1 MSIHS
6 TAIIED
12 GAQIGQNVE
21 IGPYSIIG
29 SNVVIAND
37 CKIGPYVNIQGSTTI
52 GKNNKIMHCAIIG
65 KEPQDVSFNNSD
77 AKVVIGDNNVLHEFV
92 GVHLPTKADKPTK
105 LGDNNYFMTGAHVAH
120 DCEVGNN
127 VIMGGYSGLAGH
139 CVVKDYAYISSLSG
153 IHQNC
158 AIGRFAFVSAGSMC
172 RQDVP
177 PFILVEGT
185 PTARARSLNIV
196 GLKRAQFD
204 SKARTL
210 AKKAFKFLYMSDSTI
225 PKALDKIEKEIIPEL
240 EDGSRGHELITE
252 FVEFVR
258 ISKRGVVSGEKI
270 KN

>member
-29 SNVVIAND
+29 SNVVIGND
-37 CKIGPYVNIQGSTTI
+37 CKIGPYANIQGNTII
-52 GKNNKIMHCAIIG
+52 GKNNKIMHCAVIG
-65 KEPQDVSFNNSD
+65 KEPQDFSFNNSD
-77 AKVVIGDNNVLHEFV
+77 AKIVIGDNNILHEFV
-92 GVHLPTKADKPTK
+92 GIHLPTKADKPTK
-105 LGDNNYFMTGAHVAH
+105 LGDNNFFMVGAHIAH

-127 VIMGGYSGLAGH
+127 VTMVNYSVLGGH
-139 CVVKDYAYISSLSG
+139 CVVKDYAYISALSG
-153 IHQNC
+153 VHQNC
-158 AIGRFAFVSAGSMC
+158 VIGRFAFVSPGSIC
-172 RQDVP
+172 KQDVP

-185 PTARARSLNIV
+185 TAKARSLNIV
-196 GLKRAQFD
+196 GLKRTQFD
-204 SKARTL
+204 SKTRAL

-240 EDGSRGHELITE
+240 EDGSKGHELITE
-252 FVEFVR
+252 FVDFVST
-258 ISKRGVVSGEKI
+258 SKRGVVSGEKI